1 MDSMSNLSHDT
12 KTNFDNDISLY
23 TMIGQ
28 DLARQLLLTW
38 INSFYADRSTGK
50 EDKIGSILLVG
61 RFATTL
67 AKALSNSFGNSSF
80 YYVEGLYFGYGLN
93 YDEYFLQGDA
103 LSTYFVHR
111 VERLNK
117 QLLPEFH
124 RIINEGVVR
133 EPQKIGLSKEQF
145 HSIDKLIILSSY
157 DDELMDEHL
166 VDSMDVVCR
175 LQKYSLDE
183 VQRILKQRIQ
193 IMNVEAEKRIIDTIT
208 DLVQGDVKLA
218 IQILRWTCRCSKDDG
233 GMILKVKHLNKA
245 LLLLR

>member
-1 MDSMSNLSHDT
+1 MDSMSNLFNDT
-12 KTNFDNDISLY
+12 KTNFDDDVSLY

-28 DLARQLLLTW
+28 DLAKTLLLTW
-38 INSFYADRSTGK
+38 INSYYADRAAGK
-50 EDKIGSILLVG
+50 EDKIGSILMVG
-61 RFATTL
+61 HTATTL

-80 YYVEGLYFGYGLN
+80 HYVEGLYLGYGLG
-93 YDEYFLQGDA
+93 YDEYFLRGDA

-133 EPQKIGLSKEQF
+133 EPQKIGISKEQF
-145 HSIDKLIILSSY
+145 HSIDKLIILSSH
-157 DDELMDEHL
+157 DVELVDEHL
-166 VDSMDVVCR
+166 VDTMDVVCR
-175 LQKYSLDE
+175 LQKYSGDE

-193 IMNVEAEKRIIDTIT
+193 IMNMEADKRILDTIT

-218 IQILRWTCRCSKDDG
+218 IQILRWTCRCSKAEG
-233 GMILKVKHLNKA
+233 EMILKVKHLNKA